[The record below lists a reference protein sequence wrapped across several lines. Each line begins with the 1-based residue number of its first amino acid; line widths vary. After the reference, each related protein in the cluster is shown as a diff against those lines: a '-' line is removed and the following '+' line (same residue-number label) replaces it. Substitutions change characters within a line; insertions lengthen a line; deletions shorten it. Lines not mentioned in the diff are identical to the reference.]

1 MPVKT
6 KKSASSDTPAL
17 RLKNARALFRTGL
30 PHALGVRPVNVTPAK
45 ITASMKRDI
54 PRYRKIMAEAGIVP
68 Q

>member
-1 MPVKT
+1 V
-6 KKSASSDTPAL
+6 
-17 RLKNARALFRTGL
+17 KNARALFRTGL
-30 PHALGVRPVNVTPAK
+30 PHAIGVRPVSVTPAK